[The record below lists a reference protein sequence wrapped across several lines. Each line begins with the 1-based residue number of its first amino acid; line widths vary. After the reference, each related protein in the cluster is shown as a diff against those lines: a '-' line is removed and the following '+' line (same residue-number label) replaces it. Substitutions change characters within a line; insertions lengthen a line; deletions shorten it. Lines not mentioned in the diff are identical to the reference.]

1 MIGVPTAMRLK
12 IIFEAKSDLLLP
24 IHYNHIIQKVIYDL
38 LDGKYAAFL
47 HNEGFSFGG
56 KRFQL
61 FTFSRLVIENKDVYK
76 EAIRIKPGKVYLTV
90 SSIDERF
97 IFSIIDGLLKE
108 KVINLQEGKLYL
120 QNIFARKNLIT
131 KKFVGLTI
139 SPVVVTRGNTNKSI
153 DFYNPYD
160 KEFLEIIKNNLKLK
174 YAAYYKKEYN
184 DELNVKF
191 LDKNNVKKIV
201 AKYKKWPYEGY
212 LGGFVIEGNTEIVDV
227 AYSCGIGNKNAQG
240 FGCLELISEINKF
253 DNYLKII

>member
-1 MIGVPTAMRLK
+1 MRLK
-12 IIFEAKSDLLLP
+12 IIFEAKSDLLLT

-38 LDGKYAAFL
+38 LDEKYASFL

-61 FTFSRLVIENKDVYK
+61 FTFSRLVIESKDVYK

-120 QNIFARKNLIT
+120 QNIFARKNLVA

-139 SPVVVTRGNTNKSI
+139 SPVVVAKGNTSKPI
-153 DFYNPYD
+153 EFYTPGER
-160 KEFLEIIKNNLKLK
+160 KFLEVIEDNLKFK
-174 YAAYYKKEYN
+174 YASYYGEEYSGK
-184 DELNVKF
+184 LSVKF
-191 LDKNNVKKIV
+191 LDETNIKRVV

-212 LGGFVIEGNTEIVDV
+212 LGGFIIEGNDKIVDV

-240 FGCLELISEINKF
+240 FGCLELISDINKF